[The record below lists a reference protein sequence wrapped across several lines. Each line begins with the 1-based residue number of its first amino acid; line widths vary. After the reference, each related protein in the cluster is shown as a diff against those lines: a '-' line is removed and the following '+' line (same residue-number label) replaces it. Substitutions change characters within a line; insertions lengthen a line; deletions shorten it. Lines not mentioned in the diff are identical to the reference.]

1 MSPFL
6 LFMSSA
12 CVIILHMEELV
23 KLSIIVLISAILW
36 IILGAISRKKQ
47 RLHIRFVCNLLK
59 VLLIIGCIIA
69 ALVIYTDFGKL
80 AAAIVTGG
88 GLILAILSFAAQ
100 KVLNNILSG
109 ISLSFSRPFD
119 LGDKIKVL
127 SGNTVI
133 AEGTVADITLRHT
146 IIMTYDGLSC
156 IVPNGTMNESMLINV
171 SAKDKVGNFI
181 EITVGFNDDLDLAL
195 KLTEEVVRSTENV
208 IDCTIPLIAR
218 FEADGPV
225 IKTTVWTQ
233 TVAENFIA
241 CGHIRKKLIETFNEK
256 GISIPYQTVTINSV
270 KE

>member
-1 MSPFL
+1 M
-6 LFMSSA
+6 LFRIGA
-12 CVIILHMEELV
+12 CDIILHMEDIV
-23 KLSIIVLISAILW
+23 KLSVTILISALIW
-36 IILGAISRKKQ
+36 IVLGIVSRKKKK
-47 RLHIRFVCNLLK
+47 LHIRFICNLLK
-59 VLLIIGCIIA
+59 VMVIIGCMIVI
-69 ALVIYTDFGKL
+69 LVIYTDFEKI

-88 GLILAILSFAAQ
+88 GLVLAVLSFAAQ

-109 ISLSFSRPFD
+109 ISLSFSRPFE

-127 SGNTVI
+127 CGNTVI
-133 AEGTVADITLRHT
+133 AEGTVTDITLRHT

-171 SAKDKVGNFI
+171 SSKEKVGNFI

-195 KLTEEVVRSTENV
+195 KLTEDVVRSTENV
-208 IDCTIPLIAR
+208 IDCTIPLICR

-225 IKTTVWTQ
+225 IKTTVWTE

-241 CGHIRKKLIETFNEK
+241 CGNVRKKLVETFNQN
-256 GISIPYQTVTINSV
+256 GITIPYQTVTVNGV